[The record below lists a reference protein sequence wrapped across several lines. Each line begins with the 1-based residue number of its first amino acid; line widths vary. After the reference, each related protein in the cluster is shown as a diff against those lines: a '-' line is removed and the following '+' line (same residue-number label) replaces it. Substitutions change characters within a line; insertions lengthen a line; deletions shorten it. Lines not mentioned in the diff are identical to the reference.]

1 MGSDF
6 RVNLFRKVA
15 SVDMNGVV
23 DPKKFASNAI
33 NMVKDATESAT
44 NATKVVKDATNVP
57 FSLGE
62 QQVLDA
68 ICNNTSITQKELHEL
83 TGITLGT
90 IKRIL
95 PRLQEKGILE
105 RIGSRRT
112 GKWKVK
118 RR

>member
-23 DPKKFASNAI
+23 DPKKVASNAI
-33 NMVKDATESAT
+33 NMVKDAT
-44 NATKVVKDATNVP
+44 NVA

-118 RR
+118 